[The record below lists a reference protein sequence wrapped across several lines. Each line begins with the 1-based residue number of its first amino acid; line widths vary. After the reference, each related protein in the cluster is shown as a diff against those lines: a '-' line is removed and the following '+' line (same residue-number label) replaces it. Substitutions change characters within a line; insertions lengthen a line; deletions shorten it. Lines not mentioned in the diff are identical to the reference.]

1 MVSSQHSLRS
11 SYLILGGA
19 RSGKSH
25 YAEKLALESGK
36 DVVYIATTII
46 MDDEIAQRVSR
57 HKKDRPAGW
66 VTVEEPLS
74 LVTSL
79 EKWASPERVVLI
91 DCLTMWLTNLLSDTD
106 KSLLNNEQDQLL
118 TCLRDLPGTIIFV
131 SNEVSM
137 GVIPMGA
144 LTRQF
149 VDEAGRLHQ
158 RLAERVDNVT
168 LLVAGLPHHLKS

>member
-1 MVSSQHSLRS
+1 MVSSQHSLQS
-11 SYLILGGA
+11 TYLILGGA

-36 DVVYIATTII
+36 EIVYIATTII

-57 HKKDRPAGW
+57 HKKDRPAEW
-66 VTVEEPLS
+66 ITVEEPLG
-74 LVTSL
+74 LAKSL

-106 KSLLNNEQDQLL
+106 KSLLNNERDQLL
-118 TCLRDLPGTIIFV
+118 TCLPNIPGTLIFV

-137 GVIPMGA
+137 GVIPMGE

-149 VDEAGRLHQ
+149 VDEAGLLHQ
-158 RLAERVDNVT
+158 RLAECVDSVT
-168 LLVAGLPHHLKS
+168 LMVAGLPHHLKP

>member
-1 MVSSQHSLRS
+1 MAYSQYTIRS

-25 YAEKLALESGK
+25 YAEKLAIESGK
-36 DVVYIATTII
+36 EVVYIATTNV
-46 MDDEIAQRVSR
+46 MDDEIAQRVAR
-57 HKKDRPAGW
+57 HKQDRPTEWA
-66 VTVEEPLS
+66 TVEEPLG
-74 LVTSL
+74 LAKSL
-79 EKWASPERVVLI
+79 ENWASPERVVLV

-118 TCLRDLPGTIIFV
+118 TCLQDISGTIIFV

-137 GVIPMGA
+137 GVIPMGE

-149 VDEAGRLHQ
+149 VDEVGRLHQ

-168 LLVAGLPHHLKS
+168 LMVAGLPHHLKS